1 MHIYA
6 LFAYYKKEMIMK
18 KILVV
23 ATLLLVLSTTLVFA
37 QAQAESGKKSYVF
50 AANCAWPPLEFVD
63 ENGDIVGFEIDL
75 VNEIAKVN
83 DVEISIVNVAWEGIF
98 AGLANGA
105 YDAVASG
112 VSVTE
117 ERKATMDFST
127 PILVVTQAILAPVS
141 DTELSNTASL
151 NNKTVG
157 VQLGTTGHIFLDDF
171 DKSRDD
177 FSVNIK
183 AYDEVG
189 FAIEDML
196 NGNLDAVV
204 TDSVIASDFVM
215 TNDNYASKLKITGSA
230 SDLGE
235 PEPIAIATL
244 KGNSEVLDLVN
255 NGLKTMEENGTMDA
269 LKEKWGI
276 I

>member
-1 MHIYA
+1 MKKLGTLVLVMLLA
-6 LFAYYKKEMIMK
+6 ASALLFAQGQKE
-18 KILVV
+18 
-23 ATLLLVLSTTLVFA
+23 S
-37 QAQAESGKKSYVF
+37 SKSYVF

-83 DVEISIVNVAWEGIF
+83 NVKITIRNVAWEGIF

-127 PILVVTQAILAPVS
+127 PIMVITQAILAPIA
-141 DTELSNTASL
+141 DTSLSNTASL
-151 NNKTVG
+151 NGKVVG

-171 DKSRDD
+171 MKKNPS
-177 FSVNIK
+177 FKATIK
-183 AYDEVG
+183 AYDEIG

-196 NGNLDAVV
+196 NGNLQAVV
-204 TDSVIASDFVM
+204 TDSVIASDFVLS
-215 TNDNYASKLKITGSA
+215 NPNYASKLKVAGSA
-230 SDLGE
+230 SDLGD
-235 PEPIAIATL
+235 PEPIAIAML
-244 KGNSEVLDLVN
+244 KGNTEVLDLVN
-255 NGLKTMEENGTMDA
+255 NGLKQIEASGKMAE
-269 LKEKWGI
+269 LKKKWNI
-276 I
+276 L

>member
-1 MHIYA
+1 
-6 LFAYYKKEMIMK
+6 MK
-18 KILVV
+18 KIVIIAL
-23 ATLLLVLSTTLVFA
+23 AMLVLANGLLFS
-37 QAQAESGKKSYVF
+37 QAQKETEKTYVF

-75 VNEIAKVN
+75 VHEIAKVN
-83 DVEISIVNVAWEGIF
+83 NVKITIRNVAWEGIF

-127 PILVVTQAILAPVS
+127 PIMIITQSILTPISNRVI
-141 DTELSNTASL
+141 TNTASL
-151 NNKTVG
+151 NNKKVG
-157 VQLGTTGHIFLDDF
+157 VQLGTTGHIFLEDF
-171 DKSRDD
+171 SKNSPS

-183 AYDEVG
+183 AYDEIG

-204 TDSVIASDFVM
+204 TDSVIASDYVLS
-215 TNDNYASKLKITGSA
+215 NPNYASKLKVAGSA
-230 SDLGE
+230 SDLGD

-244 KGNSEVLDLVN
+244 KGNKEVLDLVN
-255 NGLKTMEENGTMDA
+255 NGLREIQASGKMDE
-269 LKEKWGI
+269 LKKKWNI
-276 I
+276 L

>member
-1 MHIYA
+1 
-6 LFAYYKKEMIMK
+6 MK
-18 KILVV
+18 KIAILALAV
-23 ATLLLVLSTTLVFA
+23 LMLSTSLLFS
-37 QAQAESGKKSYVF
+37 QAQPETEKSYVF

-63 ENGDIVGFEIDL
+63 ENGDVVGFEIDL
-75 VNEIAKVN
+75 VNEIAKINNVA
-83 DVEISIVNVAWEGIF
+83 ITIRNVAWEGIF

-127 PILVVTQAILAPVS
+127 PIMIITQAILTPIS
-141 DTELSNTASL
+141 TTSISNTASL

-171 DKSRDD
+171 NASNDNFD
-177 FSVNIK
+177 VTIK

-204 TDSVIASDFVM
+204 TDSVIASDYVLS
-215 TNDNYASKLKITGSA
+215 NPNYASKLKVSGSA
-230 SDLGE
+230 SDLGD

-244 KGNSEVLDLVN
+244 KGNTEVLDLVN
-255 NGLKTMEENGTMDA
+255 NGLMQLEKNGKLDE
-269 LKEKWGI
+269 LKQKWNI
-276 I
+276 L

>member
-1 MHIYA
+1 
-6 LFAYYKKEMIMK
+6 MK

-37 QAQAESGKKSYVF
+37 QAQPESGKKSYVF

-75 VNEIAKVN
+75 VEEIAKVN

-141 DTELSNTASL
+141 NTELSNTASL

-171 DKSRDD
+171 DQSRDD

-215 TNDNYASKLKITGSA
+215 TNENYASKLKITGSA
-230 SDLGE
+230 RITPLNNEIFMNADMFSVTSMDDIAWS
-235 PEPIAIATL
+235 PPIGPARKLAIF
-244 KGNSEVLDLVN
+244 
-255 NGLKTMEENGTMDA
+255 
-269 LKEKWGI
+269 
-276 I
+276 